1 MLSSVGNFLYYGVE
15 VIFDFSL
22 TWAGHRWTANV
33 FFFLSSREFR
43 RSRNNKED
51 TRDGGGELLATRLQQ
66 AALFSGRILNFIN
79 AKESIAVFHL
89 TIGTTVPEVQ
99 FFSKRRQR
107 DREIERE
114 KKEIISLQTSS
125 SFLRS
130 SFLFFFFPF
139 FLFSFFFSFFSFF
152 TCVITQN
159 NRMEEKTRAFFFPLF
174 STGSIVLRFFKY
186 YNTISK
192 NITRINNR
200 GSVFFFFFLLY
211 F

>member
-139 FLFSFFFSFFSFF
+139 FLFSFFFFGGG
-152 TCVITQN
+152 
-159 NRMEEKTRAFFFPLF
+159 R
-174 STGSIVLRFFKY
+174 
-186 YNTISK
+186 
-192 NITRINNR
+192 
-200 GSVFFFFFLLY
+200 
-211 F
+211 